1 MKAGIL
7 TLYYENRN
15 PGGQLQARA
24 LVRAIENVPGWSAE
38 QLPFAY
44 SGSWMKKSF
53 PERVLKNIAYLGA
66 EKLRSGPAPVF
77 PEIPEDLKKELAVR
91 QQDYDN
97 FALETPH
104 NSSLFTPETIQD
116 ALFQYDCFVCG
127 GDQIWNEFGTG
138 YYYCALD
145 SMSLGFVP
153 ETV

>member
-66 EKLRSGPAPVF
+66 EKLRGGPAPVF

-138 YYYCALD
+138 Y
-145 SMSLGFVP
+145 
-153 ETV
+153 

>member
-38 QLPFAY
+38 QLPFVY

-66 EKLRSGPAPVF
+66 QQQPVYPGNHSRRPF
-77 PEIPEDLKKELAVR
+77 PI
-91 QQDYDN
+91 
-97 FALETPH
+97 
-104 NSSLFTPETIQD
+104 
-116 ALFQYDCFVCG
+116 
-127 GDQIWNEFGTG
+127 
-138 YYYCALD
+138 
-145 SMSLGFVP
+145 
-153 ETV
+153 